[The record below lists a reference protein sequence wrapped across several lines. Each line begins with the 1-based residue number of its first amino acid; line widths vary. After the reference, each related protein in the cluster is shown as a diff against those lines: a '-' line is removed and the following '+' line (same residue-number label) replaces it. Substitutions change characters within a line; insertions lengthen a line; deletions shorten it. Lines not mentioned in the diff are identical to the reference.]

1 MAEDVTIEM
10 LEQMAAL
17 MDGRLAEPERSAF
30 LARVAE
36 SEELYQL
43 LVEATELREA
53 LDEEMGAPPEA
64 GGSNPF
70 GLPQAAVVEMGD
82 APGESDASPDSGAS
96 IPFPAG
102 EDGERPH
109 PPGGGGGREGG
120 GGSRGRSPLTWALPL
135 LAAAG
140 LAGLLLIQSPSPGRE
155 LAWELADSG
164 AAPVPFQWQEVRGEV
179 EEGAVVRVGGRW
191 FMANAAARSGDEE
204 AAYSELSALQTELAR
219 SGMPSLSAIVEVMVA
234 DRSFERNRP
243 VAELEE
249 DLRAMDPPA
258 FDAGLRL
265 AALRTAALRG
275 STRDVGR
282 LMEQL
287 RSDGAWLDSR
297 NPSFLRDLEEALA
310 AGDLAMLASVAE
322 RALVLLGTVG

>member
-1 MAEDVTIEM
+1 MAEDVTIE
-10 LEQMAAL
+10 LLGQMAAL
-17 MDGRLAEPERSAF
+17 MDGQLVGPERTAF
-30 LARVAE
+30 LARIAE

-43 LVEATELREA
+43 LLEATELREA

-64 GGSNPF
+64 GGPTPF
-70 GLPQAAVVEMGD
+70 GLTVAG
-82 APGESDASPDSGAS
+82 PGEAGEARSEPDASPDSGAS
-96 IPFPAG
+96 IPFP
-102 EDGERPH
+102 
-109 PPGGGGGREGG
+109 PPEARGSEGPPGG
-120 GGSRGRSPLTWALPL
+120 GGSRGWSPLTLALPL

-155 LAWELADSG
+155 LAWDLANPG

-191 FMANAAARSGDEE
+191 FMANSAARSGDEE

-234 DRSFERNRP
+234 ERSFGRNRP

-275 STRDVGR
+275 STQDVGR

-287 RSDGAWLDSR
+287 RSDAAWLDSR
-297 NPSFLRDLEEALA
+297 DPSFLRDLEEAVA
-310 AGDLAMLASVAE
+310 AGDLATVATVAE